1 MRIRVLSDLHLE
13 AWPFDPPAADADVV
27 VLAGDIHN
35 GPAGVA
41 WAVARFDAPV
51 LYVAGNH
58 EPYDG
63 EFHAT
68 QTALR
73 DAARGTRV
81 RFLDCDETVLDGVR
95 FLGCTLWT
103 DFALWGEVGR
113 SRALGKYA
121 GWLVDY
127 RAIRWGDRAFAAD
140 DSIALHHAHRRWL
153 QDRLLQPFAGA
164 TVVITH
170 HPPHPGSIAPK
181 FATHP
186 LNPAFVSNLE
196 DLMGR
201 ARLWIH
207 GHTHSAFDYI
217 VRGTRVVC
225 NARGYVG
232 EDTGFRGDFVVDVH
246 SAVQ

>member
-1 MRIRVLSDLHLE
+1 LLADAMRIRILSDLHLE
-13 AWPFDPPAADADVV
+13 SGPFDPPAAPADLV
-27 VLAGDIHN
+27 VLAGDIDN
-35 GPAGVA
+35 GAAGVE
-41 WAVARFDAPV
+41 WAKARFDAPV

-68 QTALR
+68 QAALR
-73 DAARGTRV
+73 AAAEGSHVTL
-81 RFLDCDETVLDGVR
+81 LDCGETVTGGVR

-103 DFALWGEVGR
+103 DFALYGESGR
-113 SRALGKYA
+113 ALALGKYA
-121 GWLVDY
+121 AWLVDY
-127 RAIRWGDRAFAAD
+127 RAIRWGERLFAAD
-140 DSIALHHAHRRWL
+140 DSVALHHAHRAWL
-153 QDRLLQPFAGA
+153 AARLLAPFAGS

-186 LNPAFVSNLE
+186 LNPVFVSNLE

-207 GHTHSAFDYI
+207 GHTHHALDYT

-225 NARGYVG
+225 NARGYPG
-232 EDTGFRGDFVVDVH
+232 EGTGFVPDLVVEI
-246 SAVQ
+246 

>member
-1 MRIRVLSDLHLE
+1 MRR
-13 AWPFDPPAADADVV
+13 
-27 VLAGDIHN
+27 
-35 GPAGVA
+35 
-41 WAVARFDAPV
+41 
-51 LYVAGNH
+51 
-58 EPYDG
+58 
-63 EFHAT
+63 
-68 QTALR
+68 
-73 DAARGTRV
+73 AARESGSWTATRPFSTACASSAA
-81 RFLDCDETVLDGVR
+81 RCGPTSNFP
-95 FLGCTLWT
+95 
-103 DFALWGEVGR
+103 
-113 SRALGKYA
+113 SKHRALGKYA

>member
-1 MRIRVLSDLHLE
+1 MRIRILSDLHLE
-13 AWPFDPPAADADVV
+13 AAPFDPPPAPADVV
-27 VLAGDIHN
+27 VLAGDIDN
-35 GPAGVA
+35 GAAGIE
-41 WAVARFDAPV
+41 WAKARFDAPV

-68 QTALR
+68 QAALC
-73 DAARGTRV
+73 AAADSTDV
-81 RFLDCDETVLDGVR
+81 RFLDCGEVVLGGVR

-103 DFALWGEVGR
+103 DFALYGEAGR
-113 SRALGKYA
+113 KLALEKYA
-121 GWLVDY
+121 GWLVDF
-127 RAIRWGDRAFAAD
+127 RAIRWSDRMFAAD
-140 DSIALHHAHRRWL
+140 DSIALHHAERAWL
-153 QDRLLQPFAGA
+153 TRRLLAGFPGP
-164 TVVITH
+164 TVVVTH

-207 GHTHSAFDYI
+207 GHTHCALDYT

-225 NARGYVG
+225 NARGYPG
-232 EDTGFRGDFVVDVH
+232 EDTAFVPDLVVE
-246 SAVQ
+246 V